1 MSPKGTNSTV
11 PGAPEASP
19 MEAELRFIED
29 IFQDLKAIE
38 ALGSLPPVDSVKGLI
53 LKILKNESTATKFEA
68 SLTETAQNLGFTKSL
83 LALWQKLATAS
94 GLIES
99 ANSSSNSKGLLLSD
113 LRECVLSYIK
123 RKYIA
128 LNIFGERQLPKNRTK
143 RVKIFLPLV
152 DYVFPEHDTLSVGV
166 TMGLILFK
174 GDGEP
179 CDLKA
184 RLRTR
189 SSADSTNKPS
199 VSPIFKTIS
208 SLNLNDGDIV
218 EDSRKLEFSLMPPPN
233 SEGPFDLEI
242 VVVSE
247 TGDLLE
253 RAVISLP
260 TELRPVNFGLVSDLI
275 KAPALKPQTPEAKLA
290 KAKRSLSVTLP
301 SQIADIALRSE
312 DKNLIISYAVN
323 LVGGSDSGF
332 YLMID
337 LLDEEGRVLKIRN
350 SLFNRY
356 YFDHKKFQHL
366 NKGHLSFGRFIP
378 LGNKPIV
385 RLKEDLVLPRKL
397 FGLGLFSKEI
407 VVSIF
412 LFDSANN
419 KLDEVEQGFVVSV
432 KPGFFRSI
440 RNFLVGIFVRLG
452 KVLKQLVSKAE
463 PHDVIVPPN

>member
-1 MSPKGTNSTV
+1 MSSNGNNSSL
-11 PGAPEASP
+11 PGALAPSSLES
-19 MEAELRFIED
+19 ELRFVED
-29 IFQDLKAIE
+29 IFQDFKAIE
-38 ALGSLPPVDSVKGLI
+38 ALGGLPPADSVQGLI
-53 LKILKNESTATKFEA
+53 LKILKNESTATKFES
-68 SLTETAQNLGFTKSL
+68 SLKEIAQNLGFTETLKG
-83 LALWQKLATAS
+83 LWQKLASSS
-94 GLIES
+94 GLIEG
-99 ANSSSNSKGLLLSD
+99 ATSKGPLLSD

-128 LNIFGERQLPKNRTK
+128 FNIFGEKQLPKNRTK

-152 DYVFPEHDTLSVGV
+152 DYVFPEQDTLCVGI

-174 GDGEP
+174 GDGES

-189 SSADSTNKPS
+189 SSADSTKLPP
-199 VSPIFKTIS
+199 VSPIFKNIS

-242 VVVSE
+242 VVVSGS
-247 TGDLLE
+247 GDLLE

-275 KAPALKPQTPEAKLA
+275 KAPAIKPQYHEAKLA
-290 KAKRSLSVTLP
+290 KPKKSISVTLP
-301 SQIADIALRSE
+301 SQISDITLRSE
-312 DKNLIISYAVN
+312 NKNLIISYSIN
-323 LVGGSDSGF
+323 LVGGLDAGF

-366 NKGHLSFGRFIP
+366 NKGDLSFGRFIP
-378 LGNKPIV
+378 LGKKPFLK
-385 RLKEDLVLPRKL
+385 LKEDLVLPRKI

-412 LFDSANN
+412 LFDAANN

-432 KPGFFRSI
+432 KPGFI
-440 RNFLVGIFVRLG
+440 RGLRNLLMGY
-452 KVLKQLVSKAE
+452 VLRIGRFFKAPVVE
-463 PHDVIVPPN
+463 VIPQGQVTPEN